1 MRLGKLTD
9 YATVILTEMA
19 REPAVRQ
26 SAVELANVTRVA
38 PPTVSKL
45 LRQLAQVGLVEST
58 RGAHG
63 GYRLARRP
71 EQITIADIVAALE
84 GPIALTTCSDGADTC
99 PIDDHCGVR
108 TNWSRISDAIE
119 RALAAVTLA
128 DMVAPLPETEF
139 PLRRMQAPHARQ
151 TAGA

>member
-9 YATVILTEMA
+9 YATVIMTEMA
-19 REPAVRQ
+19 REPASRQ
-26 SAVELANVTRVA
+26 SAVELANITHVA
-38 PPTVSKL
+38 APTVSKL

-63 GYRLARRP
+63 GYRLARQP
-71 EQITIADIVAALE
+71 EHITIADIVAALE
-84 GPIALTTCSDGADTC
+84 GPIALTTCSDGAHTC

-139 PLRRMQAPHARQ
+139 PLRRMQAPHSRQ